1 MESESTANHTSL
13 VVAGRRPLP
22 PVRQTSLDAYIR
34 AVNSIPILSA
44 EEEKSLAEDYQKTG
58 NVESAQKLVV
68 SQLRFVVHIARS
80 YLGYGLPL
88 ADLIQEGNIGLMQAV
103 KRFDPGMGVRLVSFA
118 VHWIK
123 SCIHEYVIKNWR
135 MVKVAT
141 TKSQR
146 KLFFN
151 LRKYKKSL
159 TWFTPDEIAMVAREL
174 NVSPKDVE
182 EMEQRMIGSDVA
194 FDGYDDPAADDDTP
208 QNVPALYLEDK
219 SSDFARNIED
229 ASENRF
235 ALSSL
240 EKALG
245 KLDERSR
252 YIIQRRWFDEN
263 KATLQELA
271 EHFGVSAERVR
282 QLEKGALEKLK
293 SMIGVSLDP
302 EDLA

>member
-1 MESESTANHTSL
+1 
-13 VVAGRRPLP
+13 
-22 PVRQTSLDAYIR
+22 
-34 AVNSIPILSA
+34 
-44 EEEKSLAEDYQKTG
+44 
-58 NVESAQKLVV
+58 
-68 SQLRFVVHIARS
+68 
-80 YLGYGLPL
+80 
-88 ADLIQEGNIGLMQAV
+88 
-103 KRFDPGMGVRLVSFA
+103 
-118 VHWIK
+118 
-123 SCIHEYVIKNWR
+123 

-194 FDGYDDPAADDDTP
+194 FDGYDDPADDDTP

-219 SSDFARNIED
+219 SSDFARNIEG
-229 ASENRF
+229 ASENSF

-263 KATLQELA
+263 NAALQELA
-271 EHFGVSAERVR
+271 EHLGVSAERVR
-282 QLEKGALEKLK
+282 QHEKGALEKLK
-293 SMIGVSLDP
+293 SMIGVNLDP
-302 EDLA
+302 EALG